1 MPVEIQLPEE
11 FMIGIAAL
19 IAIVVFTIQVY
30 KTANGNGRNG
40 ALWAML
46 TAAVGIGLQLV
57 IPFILGIVL
66 AIAYLAIGSS
76 PETIESDIAWTAT
89 LIGII
94 GMILSIVAMVLIS
107 KYVARVPDDPPFSAA
122 APPPPP
128 QF

>member
-1 MPVEIQLPEE
+1 
-11 FMIGIAAL
+11 MIGIAAL

-46 TAAVGIGLQLV
+46 TAAAGVGLQLV

-66 AIAYLAIGSS
+66 AIAYLAMGSS
-76 PETIESDIAWTAT
+76 PETIESDITWPAT
-89 LIGII
+89 LIGIV

-107 KYVARVPDDPPFSAA
+107 KYVAKVPDDPPMSAA